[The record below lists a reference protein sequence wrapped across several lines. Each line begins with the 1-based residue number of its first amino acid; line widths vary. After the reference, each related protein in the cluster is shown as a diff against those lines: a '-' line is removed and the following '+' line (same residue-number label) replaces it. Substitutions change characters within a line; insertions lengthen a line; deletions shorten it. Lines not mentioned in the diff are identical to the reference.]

1 MITVIV
7 YNKYHRRSHAIKF
20 HYVDGPIEYT
30 ETYRNGRLYV
40 SYNW

>member
-1 MITVIV
+1 MIV
-7 YNKYHRRSHAIKF
+7 YSRSTHESHAIHF
-20 HYVDGPIEYT
+20 HCVDGPIEYT